1 MEEFYSTRYLKRIGK
16 LSHTSN
22 IFTCLP
28 ILDGQKILEV
38 NILSESG
45 KTETIR
51 TIDEINEKIRKGDAV
66 VLTAEEMIRL
76 VESSGVD
83 VAAKEVDVVTSG
95 TFGAMCSSGVFLN
108 FGHSDP
114 PIKMTQCWLN
124 DVPVY
129 KGIAAVDGYLGATV
143 LSETL
148 GFEYGGGH
156 VIEDLVSGKEIQ
168 LRAESYG
175 TDCYPRRHIET
186 TITIDD
192 LNQAMLLNPRNC
204 YQRYDAATNSTDRV
218 LYTYMGTLLPNY
230 GNITFSGAGQLNPL
244 CKDPNYETLGI
255 GTRIFLG
262 GGIGYIIGEGTQHN
276 PITGFGTLMVK
287 GDLKQMSSRF
297 LRGSSFYRYGVSLYV
312 GVGIPIPI
320 LNEKI
325 ASTTAVKDENIFVSV
340 KDYGIPSRPDLRPS
354 VKKVSYADLRSGKVE
369 IKGKGVPSSS
379 LSSYKMAVEISE
391 VLKKWI
397 QDGRFLLTAPV
408 EKLPKQ
414 SVVKPLEIRKKEPKV
429 SEIMRTNVITAN
441 PDDDVKEI
449 AKKLVEKGIDH
460 LPVVDGARKLEGIVT
475 SWDLARALASDK
487 KRLEEIMTKK
497 VITVFQN
504 ESIDVVAR
512 KMAKHNISGVPVVDK
527 ENHVIGIVTTD
538 DISKK
543 LVGGRTTI

>member
-1 MEEFYSTRYLKRIGK
+1 M
-16 LSHTSN
+16 
-22 IFTCLP
+22 LP
-28 ILDGQKILEV
+28 E
-38 NILSESG
+38 NG

-51 TIDEINEKIRKGDAV
+51 SINEINEKILKGDAV
-66 VLTAEEMIRL
+66 ILTAEEMIRL
-76 VESSGVD
+76 VESSGVE

-156 VIEDLVSGKEIQ
+156 VIEDLVSGREIE

-192 LNQAMLLNPRNC
+192 LNQAVLLNPRNC
-204 YQRYDAATNSTDRV
+204 YQRYDAATNSTDRI

-276 PITGFGTLMVK
+276 PSAGFGTLMVK
-287 GDLKQMSSRF
+287 GDLKQMSNRY
-297 LRGSSFYRYGVSLYV
+297 LRGSSFYRYGVSLYIGV
-312 GVGIPIPI
+312 GVPIPI

-325 ASTTAVKDENIFVSV
+325 ALTAAVKNEDIFVSI
-340 KDYGIPSRPDLRPS
+340 KDYGAPSRPDLRPS

-369 IKGKGVPSSS
+369 IKGKDVPSSS
-379 LSSYKMAVEISE
+379 LSSYKMAIEISE

-397 QDGRFLLTAPV
+397 QEGEFLLTAPV
-408 EKLPKQ
+408 ERLSRQ
-414 SVVKPLEIRKKEPKV
+414 TVVKPLEIKKKEPKV
-429 SEIMRTNVITAN
+429 SEIMRINVITAN
-441 PDDDVKEI
+441 PDDNVKEV

-460 LPVVDGARKLEGIVT
+460 LPVVDGAKKILGIVT
-475 SWDLARALASDK
+475 SWDLARALAGDK
-487 KRLEEIMTKK
+487 RRLEEIMTKK
-497 VITVFQN
+497 VITVLQN

-543 LVGGRTTI
+543 LIGGKSTI